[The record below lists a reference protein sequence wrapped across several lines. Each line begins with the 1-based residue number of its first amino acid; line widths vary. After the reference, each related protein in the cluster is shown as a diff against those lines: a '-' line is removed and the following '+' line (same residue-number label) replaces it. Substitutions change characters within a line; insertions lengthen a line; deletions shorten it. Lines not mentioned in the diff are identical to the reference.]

1 MFVKLQNKIIFT
13 MNTGVEFEKLT
24 PEFNHDDDSKFMVC
38 DFLVFVSDIYKFPNF
53 SLSETHCRKLIA
65 TLFSFTRVLTHANIN
80 S

>member
-38 DFLVFVSDIYKFPNF
+38 DFLVFVSDI
-53 SLSETHCRKLIA
+53 
-65 TLFSFTRVLTHANIN
+65 
-80 S
+80 